1 MEEVGR
7 HEIERR
13 DVDYCATGAAFD
25 PGFLNVLPRDEE
37 EEQGGPLLPVFCVD
51 RGARFSMFFYSKP

>member
-37 EEQGGPLLPVFCVD
+37 EEQGGPLLPV
-51 RGARFSMFFYSKP
+51 